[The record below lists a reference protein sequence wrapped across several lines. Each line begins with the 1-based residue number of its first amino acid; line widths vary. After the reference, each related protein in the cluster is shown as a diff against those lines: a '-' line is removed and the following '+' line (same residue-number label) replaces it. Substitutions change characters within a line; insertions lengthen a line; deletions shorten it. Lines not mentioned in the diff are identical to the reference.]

1 VKHTELGVGDDPA
14 DTKRRERETEATAMN
29 FGAMD
34 KKRVAA
40 RARHFLRPAWTCGKV
55 RGKDTFKEY
64 AKRAT
69 QAGFAAACAL
79 AIKTR
84 SRLAGVSED
93 EVLAGAEARAREMS
107 AAVDRAVRAALRK
120 LGVETTEDDG

>member
-1 VKHTELGVGDDPA
+1 MH
-14 DTKRRERETEATAMN
+14 

-40 RARHFLRPAWTCGKV
+40 RARHFLRPAWTSGKV
-55 RGKDTFKEY
+55 GGKDTFKEY

-84 SRLAGVSED
+84 SRLEGASED

-120 LGVETTEDDG
+120 LGVETDDDEHG